1 MRILAAAFAIGVL
14 PMALWACDGV
24 TDGEGLPGR
33 SAEVT
38 FSNAKPGGGRHEGW
52 LGRDQTLVM
61 HAGFDVLTDEYGHR
75 VLGPIRDAK
84 HLAIHLR
91 QPGSDRVTCPKG
103 VVLGA
108 GEVFEDIAP
117 RLADLDG
124 DGRPEIIVVQ
134 SNAQK
139 GARLVVYDRRGNEVA
154 TTPNIGTRFRW
165 LAPAGIADLDGDGH
179 IELAFVDRP
188 HLARTLRIWRFKDG
202 ALTQVGVMP
211 GVTNHR
217 IGEADIA
224 GGVRSCGGA
233 PEMVLATSDWSR
245 LVAVQFDGDGFE
257 TRDIGPHRGRQ
268 SFKRA
273 LAC

>member
-1 MRILAAAFAIGVL
+1 MRILAAAFAIGLL
-14 PMALWACDGV
+14 PMALWACEGV
-24 TDGEGLPGR
+24 TDGEGLHGR
-33 SAEVT
+33 SAEVM

-52 LGRDQTLVM
+52 LGRNRQLIL
-61 HAGFDVLTDEYGHR
+61 HAGFDVLTDAYGHR

-91 QPGSDRVTCPKG
+91 EPGSDRVTCPKG
-103 VVLGA
+103 VVLGE

-139 GARLVVYDRRGNEVA
+139 GARLVVYDRRGHEVA
-154 TTPNIGTRFRW
+154 ATPNIGTRFRW
-165 LAPAGIADLDGDGH
+165 LAPVGIADLDGDGQM
-179 IELAFVDRP
+179 ELAFVDRP
-188 HLARTLRIWRFKDG
+188 HLAKKLRIWRFG
-202 ALTQVGVMP
+202 GGRLTQVGVMP

-224 GGVRSCGGA
+224 GGVRTCGGV
-233 PEMVLATSDWSR
+233 PEMILATSDWSR
-245 LVAVQFDGDGFE
+245 LVAVQFDGNVFQ
-257 TRDIGPHRGRQ
+257 TRDVGPHRGRE
-268 SFKRA
+268 SFERV
-273 LAC
+273 LSC